1 MAVITTMLLFSRNEQ
16 CQWQCCW
23 KVFSSRNISGGEW
36 AGPPSNCRPQTLPP
50 PRPRQHLGSYG
61 TCSQLHQRVLSG
73 MMPEIPI
80 LTLSSSPIAL
90 DVANK
95 YVVTVSHP
103 TWLTMFWQAQACGA
117 LADWLRHQPEYS
129 SLAPKAL
136 ENFNLASSF
145 MSKVKLRS
153 FALGVSRTKY
163 KIKSFCHRSC
173 MSKQPVHTLQLPGKA
188 KEGGLTPMSRQKP
201 IL

>member
-1 MAVITTMLLFSRNEQ
+1 MGAKVNLIILIAVIEMMLLFSRKCNGNGNAVEKCFFFFQ
-16 CQWQCCW
+16 EHLRRRM
-23 KVFSSRNISGGEW
+23 SRT
-36 AGPPSNCRPQTLPP
+36 PKPLLPSNVASDLIPET
-50 PRPRQHLGSYG
+50 PRLLWH
-61 TCSQLHQRVLSG
+61 SQSAT
-73 MMPEIPI
+73 P
-80 LTLSSSPIAL
+80 TSPTRYDAMNPYPVAL

-145 MSKVKLRS
+145 MSKVK
-153 FALGVSRTKY
+153 V
-163 KIKSFCHRSC
+163 
-173 MSKQPVHTLQLPGKA
+173 
-188 KEGGLTPMSRQKP
+188 
-201 IL
+201 